1 MQSALVEIQA
11 AGCRFLVAGRVGAG
25 GEFRTLADVDIPA
38 GFAEMFADLPEARFR
53 SDLSS
58 SALRDTRS

>member
-1 MQSALVEIQA
+1 
-11 AGCRFLVAGRVGAG
+11 
-25 GEFRTLADVDIPA
+25 
-38 GFAEMFADLPEARFR
+38 MFADLPEARFR